1 MNTIAATASPIAGPV
16 GDGPRY
22 RGAFG
27 RLLQTIRSMSPES
40 FAVVNLD
47 VMSAV
52 RTTEGALPKIGSMKT
67 VVAQLLPQFPLL
79 LFEELEA
86 RALALGHAQTVYES
100 AQHPAPILQTLLNA
114 ATTAR
119 DIALA
124 EANTLVKRGLL
135 PAQVLGGLKS
145 GNGYRN
151 LAADLF
157 TLSETMKSHW
167 NAVSSRTSMTRE
179 ELDRLEDLA
188 DEMNQALGIRE
199 QMPELQAA
207 AARDRQAAYTLFI
220 AAYSELRAAIAYIRR
235 RENDVET
242 IMPSLYARRSSGKKK
257 PAIDEPAEPTSLVAP
272 TVNSR
277 EPVVVMPSVTP
288 SHAVAETKVGPVAAM
303 PIGAYAGKGGPFMH

>member
-1 MNTIAATASPIAGPV
+1 
-16 GDGPRY
+16 
-22 RGAFG
+22 
-27 RLLQTIRSMSPES
+27 
-40 FAVVNLD
+40 
-47 VMSAV
+47 
-52 RTTEGALPKIGSMKT
+52 
-67 VVAQLLPQFPLL
+67 
-79 LFEELEA
+79 
-86 RALALGHAQTVYES
+86 
-100 AQHPAPILQTLLNA
+100 LNA

>member
-1 MNTIAATASPIAGPV
+1 
-16 GDGPRY
+16 
-22 RGAFG
+22 
-27 RLLQTIRSMSPES
+27 MSPES

-52 RTTEGALPKIGSMKT
+52 RTTEGALPKIGSTKS

-79 LFEELEA
+79 LFEELED

-100 AQHPAPILQTLLNA
+100 ARRPAPILQTLLNS
-114 ATTAR
+114 ATSAR

-124 EANTLVKRGLL
+124 ETNTLVKRGLL
-135 PAQVLGGLKS
+135 PAQALGGLKG

-188 DEMNQALGIRE
+188 DEINQALGIRE

-220 AAYSELRAAIAYIRR
+220 AAYSELRAAIAYVRR
-235 RENDVET
+235 REGDVDT
-242 IMPSLYARRSSGKKK
+242 IMPSLYARRGSSKKK
-257 PAIDEPAEPTSLVAP
+257 PAIDEPTEPASPVAP
-272 TVNSR
+272 TAVGH
-277 EPVVVMPSVTP
+277 EPIVVVPPVTP
-288 SHAVAETKVGPVAAM
+288 AHTVAETETEPLATRPLGPFSS
-303 PIGAYAGKGGPFMH
+303 KNGPFMH